1 MGQVLEKASD
11 EEKETKDFESPI
23 YKAKKEIDELQGI
36 LPEIRAKIEDTED
49 EKKNMDD
56 LKNLAKEALV
66 GLCLIIVLKT
76 CFKNPASSDICVNL
90 KKIKILNF

>member
-1 MGQVLEKASD
+1 MDQVLEKASD

-36 LPEIRAKIEDTED
+36 LPEIKAKIEDTED

-66 GLCLIIVLKT
+66 
-76 CFKNPASSDICVNL
+76 SY
-90 KKIKILNF
+90 ILL